1 MSNGYNVDDIL
12 SEIKSKKSRQSRDGA
27 RPAPRETSR
36 SSWDEAS
43 FASRPSSWD
52 THREAPHG
60 PSRSLGQDGSP
71 EKLHPRS
78 DFQIDRREQFAQP
91 SAPSQAAP
99 SQAAPS
105 RPASPWDA
113 PASSWN
119 TPEPQPAQPSY
130 HPAGDASPSF
140 GQDTS
145 FRPDF
150 GQAAPQADRF
160 AAYQQPEP
168 SAPTAQPGFSR
179 FQQQAEPT
187 ASPSA
192 SAASGR
198 PNFDAIFGNAASQA
212 ERPSFGG
219 GQETRFASGP
229 AAAPSSAPNPDYR
242 KYFGENA
249 GSFGS
254 HPSPSASQA
263 APSQAKPDFG
273 ATTTFSVPEGGA
285 FSPSGDPA
293 GQASSFDKASR
304 TEHFRIDLPDELM
317 EDDGVAGGPEPSEE
331 EPQEKRGLFH
341 RKKHTFE
348 PEEAEDDNSSLS
360 HADIPVP
367 EDDEELIDYSS
378 PEDKQAIINDM
389 KSIKLG
395 LIIRGALCIVLFF
408 LSLYLCLAARNIA
421 IGGELLPLPTF
432 MQPESGPTAVRYY
445 MIVSTVVCALGA
457 VICSN
462 TVGGGILS
470 LFKFQADTD
479 SLPALAMLGALA
491 QGICYI
497 VRPSFFHSDNL
508 DSNFFLF
515 FPAAILILLF
525 NLIGKLMVVLRI
537 QNNFK
542 LIVSDR
548 VKNSVNFLRD
558 RDLLRDLSKSL
569 PLDEFTIAYP
579 EQSKL
584 LANFLDNSYST
595 DHAESASRVLA
606 PVSLLAAIL
615 LAVLGFFFNDKDAS
629 AAISTFAA
637 VLCICAPLTSTI
649 AANLPLLRL
658 SKKLIPAGAMVSG
671 YSAVETFSR
680 TEAIVL
686 DACDL
691 FRPENVVLHGI
702 KAFDQGKIDTVI
714 LDAASVVCGSNGM
727 LSAVFAKI
735 IGSNKSM
742 LKPVENLTYEDGM
755 GLSAWVDGKRVLIGN
770 RDLMLNHGVE
780 VPSKDYEMRY
790 VKDSKNI
797 IYLSNSGELS
807 AMFVISYNPNS
818 AMADELNKLMDHGMF
833 LVVETSDPNITEEK
847 ICAAYKFPADQLK
860 LLPARFHSLY
870 RDLTAEKP
878 RASSK
883 IGYVGGSRTMIR
895 AILDCSV
902 IKRCISQAVTVQ
914 IIALLLGYALVA
926 LFTLMGNLSMISI
939 AHVLLYQL
947 LWGALVMIL
956 PNMKRL

>member
-27 RPAPRETSR
+27 RPAPRDSAPRSGWDNAPSR
-36 SSWDEAS
+36 APAWENNRQPAPHSP
-43 FASRPSSWD
+43 SRPAS
-52 THREAPHG
+52 EP
-60 PSRSLGQDGSP
+60 SP

-78 DFQIDRREQFAQP
+78 DFQIDRREQFAHTG
-91 SAPSQAAP
+91 AAP
-99 SQAAPS
+99 SQPEPS

-113 PASSWN
+113 PSGSWD
-119 TPEPQPAQPSY
+119 APSA
-130 HPAGDASPSF
+130 PRTGWDNAPSF
-140 GQDTS
+140 GQEPS
-145 FRPDF
+145 YRQAAPSRPDF
-150 GQAAPQADRF
+150 GQPSPEAERF
-160 AAYQQPEP
+160 GSYQQPEP
-168 SAPTAQPGFSR
+168 AAPTAQPGFSR
-179 FQQQAEPT
+179 FQPQAEPSAPQS
-187 ASPSA
+187 ASPSG
-192 SAASGR
+192 GR
-198 PNFDAIFGNAASQA
+198 PNFDAIFGSGAQSSG
-212 ERPSFGG
+212 RPSFGG
-219 GQETRFASGP
+219 QDLSFSAQQTGP
-229 AAAPSSAPNPDYR
+229 APSSTPNPDYR
-242 KYFGENA
+242 RYFGENA
-249 GSFGS
+249 GSFS
-254 HPSPSASQA
+254 SPEQA
-263 APSQAKPDFG
+263 APTPSATASAPKPDFG
-273 ATTTFSVPEGGA
+273 ATTTFSVPDSEN

-293 GQASSFDKASR
+293 GKFSSFDKASR
-304 TEHFRIDLPDELM
+304 PDHFRIDLPDELM
-317 EDDGVAGGPEPSEE
+317 DEDAPASQPMEDPA
-331 EPQEKRGLFH
+331 QEKRGLFH
-341 RKKHTFE
+341 RKKRTFE
-348 PEEAEDDNSSLS
+348 PEEEPEDASALS
-360 HADIPVP
+360 NADIPVP
-367 EDDEELIDYSS
+367 EDDEDLIDYSS
-378 PEDKQAIINDM
+378 PEDKQAIIKDM

-395 LIIRGALCIVLFF
+395 LIIRGALCIVLFVI
-408 LSLYLCLAARNIA
+408 SLYLCLAARNIA

-432 MQPESGPTAVRYY
+432 MQPESGPAAVRYY

-497 VRPSFFHSDNL
+497 VRPAFFHSDNL

-595 DHAESASRVLA
+595 DHAENASRVLA

-615 LAVLGFFFNDKDAS
+615 LAVLGFFFNNKDAS

-649 AANLPLLRL
+649 AANYPLLRL

-680 TEAIVL
+680 TEAVVL

-735 IGSNKSM
+735 IGSNKNM

-860 LLPARFHSLY
+860 LLPARFHGLY
-870 RDLTAEKP
+870 NSLTAEKP

-947 LWGALVMIL
+947 LWGALVIIL